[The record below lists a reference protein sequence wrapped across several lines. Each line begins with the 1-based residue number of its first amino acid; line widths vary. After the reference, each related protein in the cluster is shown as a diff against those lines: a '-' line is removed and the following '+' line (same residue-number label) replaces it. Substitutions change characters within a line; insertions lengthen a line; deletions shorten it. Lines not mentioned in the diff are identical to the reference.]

1 MAVQGLTK
9 KPSNIELAHRSGSP
23 FSAKIQAAQ
32 PPLKYKTPK
41 LPTYIGKEEPVW
53 HIGKFEDQMELLG
66 VEHDYRW
73 RVFPTTLSDS
83 AQEWYWK
90 FKPGSIT
97 SWEQFRKEFCKVFSA
112 NQLADIKQ
120 GKDESL
126 KDYIQRFMREANRAS
141 IVGDE
146 GKFIAI
152 SVGIIYLSP
161 LWDTIHRSCWRWEIV
176 NDVRSGNSKV
186 SKKITR

>member
-1 MAVQGLTK
+1 MVVQGLTK
-9 KPSNIELAHRSGSP
+9 KPSDIELAHSSGSP
-23 FSAKIQAAQ
+23 FSIKIQAAQ
-32 PPLKYKTPK
+32 PPPKYKTPK
-41 LPTYIGKEEPVW
+41 PPTYTGKEDLVG

-66 VEHDYRW
+66 VEHDYRC

-112 NQLADIKQ
+112 RWIQPVYANQLADIKQ

-126 KDYIQRFMREANRAS
+126 KDYIQRFMREENRAS
-141 IVGDE
+141 MVEMKGSSLPSRQE
-146 GKFIAI
+146 
-152 SVGIIYLSP
+152 
-161 LWDTIHRSCWRWEIV
+161 
-176 NDVRSGNSKV
+176 
-186 SKKITR
+186 